1 VLKLEQSLEAISAGV
16 TVAVALPDGTI
27 RNYASGYADLEQK
40 VAMTSCA
47 RMPSG
52 SIGKSYVAAVVLSM
66 VAEGALQLDAPIAP
80 WFANVAWYCRLP
92 NYQTITLRQLLNH
105 SSGIIDHVFDTGL
118 ALLKFIKRKL
128 RSEQRFKP
136 FKPLD
141 LIQFALDREP
151 LFAPGQGFHYSDT
164 GYLLIGMIIEQ
175 ASSLSYYEQ
184 LSKRILTPLLL
195 SDTLAFNR
203 RDIPGLVPGYAA
215 KSQRLFGI
223 PEQVIANGQLIF
235 HPSLEWTGGG
245 LVSTSSDLVR
255 WAKAL
260 FEHKAIPA
268 IAVTDILTS
277 VAKLEQSPDQLDRV
291 YGYGLGINIV
301 PSRFGT
307 CYRHNG
313 FFPGYH
319 SILGYYPDSQ
329 VAIAMQINTDAVD
342 IDPYF
347 AVISAHIF
355 NALAMP

>member
-1 VLKLEQSLEAISAGV
+1 MAAGV
-16 TVAVALPDGTI
+16 SVAVALPDGTI
-27 RNYASGYADLEQK
+27 CDYASGYADLEHK
-40 VAMTSCA
+40 VAMTSSA

-66 VAEGALQLDAPIAP
+66 VDEGILHLDAPIAP
-80 WFANVAWYCRLP
+80 WFANAAWFCRLP

-128 RSEQRFKP
+128 RSDQQFKP
-136 FKPLD
+136 FEPLD
-141 LIQFALDREP
+141 LIQFALDRQP

-164 GYLLIGMIIEQ
+164 GYLLIGLIIEQ
-175 ASSLSYYEQ
+175 ASALSYYQQ
-184 LSKRILTPLLL
+184 LSKRILIPLQL
-195 SDTLAFNR
+195 SDTLALDR
-203 RDIPGLVPGYAA
+203 RDISGLVPGQAP

-223 PEQVIANGQLIF
+223 PQQVVADGKLVF

-245 LVSTSSDLVR
+245 LVSTSVDLVR

-260 FEHKAIPA
+260 FEHKAISA
-268 IAVTDILTS
+268 IAVNDILTS
-277 VAKLEQSPDQLDRV
+277 IAKPAQSPDQLDRV

-301 PSRFGT
+301 PSKFGT

-319 SILGYYPDSQ
+319 SILGYYPDTKI
-329 VAIAMQINTDAVD
+329 AIAMQINTDAVD

-347 AVISAHIF
+347 DAISALII
-355 NALAMP
+355 NLLSN